1 MRTSLI
7 NRLAMTAALIFV
19 ASASMPYAGAQGK
32 GLSSPG
38 TPTRAIQ
45 DVDAI
50 LDDFIVKK
58 KGEELTPD
66 EKDFNQNLKQKI
78 IHGTFDINELSRLS
92 LAGHWTVLTKE
103 QQDGFVGILTN
114 LLEEK
119 ALFSKEQSAA
129 RSKSGG
135 KYNVVYRGH
144 QLSENGNRA
153 FVRTRVNVPSENISI
168 NIGYKMKKNAGEW
181 RVYDIIVDEASLVDN
196 YKYQFNNII
205 KNHGYPDL
213 VRRMK
218 EKLDELKAK
227 RKS

>member
-1 MRTSLI
+1 MRTSRI
-7 NRLAMTAALIFV
+7 NELAMIVLLLFL
-19 ASASMPYAGAQGK
+19 ASAFPVAAGAQGK
-32 GLSSPG
+32 GLPSPG

-45 DVDAI
+45 NVDGM

-78 IHGTFDINELSRLS
+78 IHGTFDLGELSRLS
-92 LAGHWTVLTKE
+92 LASHWTVLTKE
-103 QQDGFVGILTN
+103 QQDEFVSILTN

-144 QLSENGNRA
+144 QLSEKGNRA

-168 NIGYKMKKNAGEW
+168 NINYRMKKNAGEW
-181 RVYDIIVDEASLVDN
+181 KVYDIVVDEASLVDN

-227 RKS
+227 RKN